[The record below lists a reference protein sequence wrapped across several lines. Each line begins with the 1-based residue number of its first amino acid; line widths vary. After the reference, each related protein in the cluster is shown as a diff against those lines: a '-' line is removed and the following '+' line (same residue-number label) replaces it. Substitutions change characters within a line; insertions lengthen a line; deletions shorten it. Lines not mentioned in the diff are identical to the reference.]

1 MKLQKL
7 YLEINKHLLNDLEP
21 SIYLNEIY
29 DKPAFKKFPF
39 DMLYKLK
46 ETEQSKIHHP
56 EGNVWN
62 HVMLVVDE
70 AAKLKVKSKNSQDF
84 MWAALLHDIG
94 KPSTTKN
101 RKGKI
106 TSYDHDKVGEE
117 LSEQFLNV
125 FTDDRDFVYRVSK
138 LVKYH
143 MQILFVANNL
153 PFADIE
159 SMKLETDYK
168 EIALL
173 GFCDRMGRTNSSKK
187 VEEENIKRFLK
198 VCKNFKLNRV

>member
-1 MKLQKL
+1 MSLQKL
-7 YLEINKHLLNDLEP
+7 YHDINKHLLEDFKP

-29 DKPAFKKFPF
+29 EIPAFKKFPF

-46 ETEQSKIHHP
+46 ETEQSKVHHP

-62 HVMLVVDE
+62 HVLLVVDE
-70 AAKLKVKSKNSQDF
+70 AAKIKAKSKNSNVF

-101 RKGKI
+101 KKGKI

-117 LSEQFLNV
+117 LSIQFLEV
-125 FTDDRDFVYRVSK
+125 FTDDIDFIYKVSK
-138 LVKYH
+138 LVRYH
-143 MQILFVANNL
+143 MQILFVANEL

-159 SMKLETDYK
+159 NMKLETDYK
-168 EIALL
+168 EVALL
-173 GFCDRMGRTNSSKK
+173 GFCDRMGRTNSKK
-187 VEEENIKRFLK
+187 IVEQENIKRFLN
-198 VCKNFKLNRV
+198 VCKNFKLDKV

>member
-1 MKLQKL
+1 MNLKKL
-7 YLEINKHLLNDLEP
+7 YLDINQHLLEDLKP

-29 DKPAFKKFPF
+29 DNVAFKKVPF

-46 ETEQSKIHHP
+46 QTEQSKVHHP

-62 HVMLVVDE
+62 HVLLVVDE
-70 AAKLKVKSKNSQDF
+70 AAKIKDKSKDPNVL

-117 LSEQFLNV
+117 LSKQFLNE
-125 FTDDRDFVYRVSK
+125 FTDDVDFIYKVSK

-143 MQILFVANNL
+143 MQILFVANKL

-159 SMKLETDYK
+159 NMKLETDYK

-173 GFCDRMGRTNSSKK
+173 GFCDRMGRTNSNKK
-187 VEEENIKRFLK
+187 IEQENIKKFLS
-198 VCKNFKLNRV
+198 VCKNFKLDKR

>member
-1 MKLQKL
+1 MNLQKL
-7 YLEINKHLLNDLEP
+7 YHDINRHLLEDLKP
-21 SIYLNEIY
+21 SEYLNEIY

-39 DMLYKLK
+39 DMLHKLK
-46 ETEQSKIHHP
+46 ETEQSKTHHP

-62 HVMLVVDE
+62 HVLLVVDE
-70 AAKLKVKSKNSQDF
+70 AAKIKDKSKNSNVL

-106 TSYDHDKVGEE
+106 TSYDHDKVGED
-117 LSEQFLNV
+117 LSIQFLEV
-125 FTDDRDFVYRVSK
+125 FTEDIEFIYKVSK

-143 MQILFVANNL
+143 MQILFVANKL

-159 SMKLETDYK
+159 NMKQETDYK

-173 GFCDRMGRTNSSKK
+173 GFCDRMGRTNSNKR
-187 VEEENIKRFLK
+187 VEQENIKRFLN
-198 VCKNFKLNRV
+198 VCKNFKLNKG

>member
-1 MKLQKL
+1 MNLQKL
-7 YLEINKHLLNDLEP
+7 YININQHLLEDTNP
-21 SIYLNEIY
+21 SVYLNEIY
-29 DKPAFKKFPF
+29 DNSTFKQFPF

-46 ETEQSKIHHP
+46 ETEQSKVHHP

-62 HVMLVVDE
+62 HVMLVIDE
-70 AAKLKVKSKNSQDF
+70 AAKIKDKSKDYKVL

-106 TSYDHDKVGEE
+106 TAYDHDKVGEK
-117 LSEQFLNV
+117 LTIQFLEV
-125 FTDDRDFVYRVSK
+125 FIDDKDFINKVSK
-138 LVKYH
+138 LVRYH

-159 SMKLETDYK
+159 NMKLETDYK

-173 GFCDRMGRTNSSKK
+173 GFCDRMGRTNSNRKL
-187 VEEENIKRFLK
+187 ELENIQRFLK
-198 VCKNFKLNRV
+198 VCKNYK

>member
-1 MKLQKL
+1 MSLKKL
-7 YLEINKHLLNDLEP
+7 YIDINQHLLEDLKP
-21 SIYLNEIY
+21 SMYLNEIY
-29 DKPAFKKFPF
+29 DKPAFKKYPF

-46 ETEQSKIHHP
+46 QTEQSKVHHP

-62 HVMLVVDE
+62 HVLLVVDE
-70 AAKLKVKSKNSQDF
+70 AAKIKDKSKNPNVL

-106 TSYDHDKVGEE
+106 TSYDHDKVGDE
-117 LSEQFLNV
+117 LSKQFLNE
-125 FTDDRDFVYRVSK
+125 FTDDMDFIYKVSK

-143 MQILFVANNL
+143 MQILFVANKL

-159 SMKLETDYK
+159 NMKLETDYK

-173 GFCDRMGRTNSSKK
+173 GFCDRMGRTNSNKK
-187 VEEENIKRFLK
+187 VEQENIKKFLN
-198 VCKNFKLNRV
+198 VCKNFKLEKG

>member
-1 MKLQKL
+1 MSLKKL
-7 YLEINKHLLNDLEP
+7 YIDINQHLLEDLKP
-21 SIYLNEIY
+21 SMYLNEIY
-29 DKPAFKKFPF
+29 DKPAFKKYPF

-46 ETEQSKIHHP
+46 QTEQSKVHHP

-62 HVMLVVDE
+62 HVLLVVDE
-70 AAKLKVKSKNSQDF
+70 AAKIKDKSKNPNVL

-106 TSYDHDKVGEE
+106 TSYDHDKVGDE
-117 LSEQFLNV
+117 LSKQFLNE
-125 FTDDRDFVYRVSK
+125 FTDDMDFIYKVSK

-143 MQILFVANNL
+143 MQILFVANKL

-159 SMKLETDYK
+159 NMKLETDYK

-173 GFCDRMGRTNSSKK
+173 GFCDRMGRTNSNKK
-187 VEEENIKRFLK
+187 VERENIKKFLN
-198 VCKNFKLNRV
+198 VCKNFKLEKG